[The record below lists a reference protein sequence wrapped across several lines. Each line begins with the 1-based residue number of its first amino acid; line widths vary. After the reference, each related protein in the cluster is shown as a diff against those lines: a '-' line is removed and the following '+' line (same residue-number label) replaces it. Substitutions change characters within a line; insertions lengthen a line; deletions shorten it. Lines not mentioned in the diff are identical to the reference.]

1 MGLKIKNCSIW
12 TLGGFRCV
20 QTTPT
25 GCANILPA
33 RPADPEK
40 VHLSVHFPNVDRKE
54 GLNMAFVR
62 NRLEQRPLFVNKG
75 LCSARLRSTSQMW
88 IGART

>member
-1 MGLKIKNCSIW
+1 MLD
-12 TLGGFRCV
+12 GFRCV

-40 VHLSVHFPNVDRKE
+40 VRFSVHFSNVDRKE
-54 GLNMAFVR
+54 GLNKAFLR
-62 NRLEQRPLFVNKG
+62 SQLDQRLLFVNKG
-75 LCSARLRSTSQMW
+75 LCSAR
-88 IGART
+88 